1 MNKKKKVLNEWMKEK
16 NVRGHYTFTHIAKEN
31 LLCKVLTI
39 NCERSHF
46 PILQDYRK
54 FIERLTIL
62 RCYLPRHMVL
72 RIPFFPAVQEMQHCF
87 SL

>member
-1 MNKKKKVLNEWMKEK
+1 MKEK

-46 PILQDYRK
+46 PSLQDYRK
-54 FIERLTIL
+54 FIERLTTL

-72 RIPFFPAVQEMQHCF
+72 RIPFFSCCSGNAALIF
-87 SL
+87 LINDLNY